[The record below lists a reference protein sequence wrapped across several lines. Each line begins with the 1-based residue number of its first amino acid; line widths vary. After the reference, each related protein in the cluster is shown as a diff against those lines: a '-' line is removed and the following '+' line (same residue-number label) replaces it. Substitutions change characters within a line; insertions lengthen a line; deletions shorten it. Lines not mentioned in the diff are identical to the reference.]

1 MEQLFRLKQRRTNI
15 KTEIAAG
22 VATYF
27 SLLYIISVIVAM
39 MTEAGIKEEAAF
51 SSVVFSSG
59 IGCII
64 MGLLA
69 NYPVALAPSLGVT
82 ALFSSTICGR
92 MGYSWQAGLAAVFV
106 EGILFLLIA
115 LTGVRKEIMLS
126 IPSHLKNAISA
137 GIGFFLAF
145 IGLKNC
151 GIIVSDEHNF
161 VALGKIFDAEV
172 MVSIL
177 GIVILLLLIIR
188 KIKFPIIKG
197 MAATA
202 VIGLIVSFFSDSAH
216 LPRIPHGNFFL
227 QLTDANFGAYTT
239 GFFELF
245 SSLNVVT
252 IVISILFVDFFDTT
266 GTLIAVI
273 SRSKLPTVN
282 GEPENLDRALMS
294 DALGTM
300 VGAVLGATSVSSYVE
315 SEAGI
320 ETGGRTGLTA
330 VTTGILF
337 LFSIFLYPIFSL
349 MTVCVTSPVLVIVGS
364 LMVHQFA
371 KIDWGNYTEAVS
383 SFATVIMMLLT
394 YSIADGIAF
403 GFIIYGLASLFHGR
417 YKDVSPL
424 MWVMIGLF
432 AIYFLLI

>member
-22 VATYF
+22 VTTYF
-27 SLLYIISVIVAM
+27 SLIYIISVIVAM
-39 MTEAGIKEEAAF
+39 MTEAGIQEEAAF

-151 GIIVSDEHNF
+151 GIIVKDEHNF
-161 VALGKIFDAEV
+161 VALGKIFDTEV

-188 KIKFPIIKG
+188 KVKFPIIKG

-202 VIGLIVSFFSDSAH
+202 VIGLIIGFFSDSAQ
-216 LPRIPHGNFFL
+216 LPRIPHENFFF
-227 QLTDANFGAYTT
+227 QLTNANFGAYTT
-239 GFFELF
+239 GFLELF
-245 SSLNVVT
+245 SSLNVFT

-300 VGAVLGATSVSSYVE
+300 VGAVLGATSISSYVE

-337 LFSIFLYPIFSL
+337 LLTIFLYPIFSL

-364 LMVHQFA
+364 LMVRQFA